1 MKKSIVLILIM
12 LLGLGSLLA
21 GADAAETPKFGGT
34 LRASIPNSP
43 PNLDLYLNGANETS
57 TVMWHVYEGLF
68 EPNIKM
74 EVKPN
79 LVKTYTVSNDG
90 LRYVFELRE
99 GVLFHDGS
107 EMTSQ
112 DVVASFDRWFKLNNG
127 GQSVAP
133 YINSFKA
140 DGKYKVVVEF
150 KSPYGPFLEIMAS
163 YANNQKLVIF
173 KKEQVEK
180 FYRMYAESVA
190 HAGIGSVLDALVSA
204 WEREQERN
212 VLTVPQTPT
221 TGINAVIGAM
231 PDMEVPDAHQ
241 D

>member
-1 MKKSIVLILIM
+1 MKRFSSIMIVC
-12 LLGLGSLLA
+12 LLLLSSWSA
-21 GADAAETPKFGGT
+21 IGGAADTPKFGGT
-34 LRASIPNSP
+34 LKASIPNSP

-74 EVKPN
+74 DVKPN

-107 EMTSQ
+107 QMTSQ

-127 GQSVAP
+127 GQSVFP
-133 YINSFKA
+133 HIKSFKT
-140 DGKYKVVVEF
+140 DGKNKVVVEF

-163 YANNQKLVIF
+163 YANNQKLVVF

-180 FYRMYAESVA
+180 FGDKVRRTKGTDDQGDGDDQGDV
-190 HAGIGSVLDALVSA
+190 GSKAF
-204 WEREQERN
+204 
-212 VLTVPQTPT
+212 
-221 TGINAVIGAM
+221 
-231 PDMEVPDAHQ
+231 
-241 D
+241 